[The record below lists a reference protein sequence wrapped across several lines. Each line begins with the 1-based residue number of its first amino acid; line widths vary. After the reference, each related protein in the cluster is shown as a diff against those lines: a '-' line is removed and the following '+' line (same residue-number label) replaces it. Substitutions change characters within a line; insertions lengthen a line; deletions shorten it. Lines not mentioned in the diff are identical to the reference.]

1 MRPEAEKKLLAVL
14 REAGVGTAPGRVGQR
29 LPEDLFA
36 DDLLAAVK
44 TINQHANDYKYN
56 QAKLN
61 KVTDHMG
68 ALQEL
73 RQVDDPDVKEMAETY
88 LGWIGTIMVAV
99 RTKVPIK
106 ETFETYLKKRARKKR
121 REKVPFTVR
130 RTKVLHSQRRL
141 SDGELDVVDGA
152 AENKVLFQGEAI
164 IDGEQYEID
173 FGDGVRAMYRPSSEK
188 NLFARRGEFE
198 LVLPDRPDA
207 KSLNRALDLAS
218 RLDPETIL
226 VLKGNKPLA
235 LRIHRRHR
243 AILYA
248 SDPAFLDA
256 ALDDERGWCELSV
269 PAMSL
274 LVFRHRMLTD
284 FSIEPFEFVAQARRR
299 KNAPV
304 EEAP

>member
-1 MRPEAEKKLLAVL
+1 M
-14 REAGVGTAPGRVGQR
+14 
-29 LPEDLFA
+29 
-36 DDLLAAVK
+36 
-44 TINQHANDYKYN
+44 
-56 QAKLN
+56 
-61 KVTDHMG
+61 
-68 ALQEL
+68 
-73 RQVDDPDVKEMAETY
+73 
-88 LGWIGTIMVAV
+88 
-99 RTKVPIK
+99 
-106 ETFETYLKKRARKKR
+106 
-121 REKVPFTVR
+121 R

-235 LRIHRRHR
+235 LRIHRRPGPTFTPPTR
-243 AILYA
+243 PFWTQPWTTSAAGA
-248 SDPAFLDA
+248 S
-256 ALDDERGWCELSV
+256 
-269 PAMSL
+269 
-274 LVFRHRMLTD
+274 
-284 FSIEPFEFVAQARRR
+284 
-299 KNAPV
+299 
-304 EEAP
+304 